1 MNYLDALILGLVQGL
16 TEFLPVSSSGHL
28 VMAQTFLGVPAPG
41 VFLEVALHVATLLSV
56 VVVYR
61 GKLLELLVGGVR
73 REGQALRYIGLLILA
88 TLPVAV
94 IGLFFKDAIEAA
106 FDTPYVTGFM
116 LLATG
121 LILWSTRWG
130 TRDRTAGADRPDWPD
145 RPARPIRDPD
155 PGQAVSMGLAQCLA
169 LLPGISRS
177 GSTIAVGLW
186 LKLDGERAA
195 EFSFL
200 MSLPAIAGA
209 AILQAT
215 DLGPDVTVDGP
226 LLAAFITALVAGV
239 AAIKSLVWLVR
250 RQGFHHFA
258 WYVWAVGLFFLG
270 YLYLA

>member
-1 MNYLDALILGLVQGL
+1 VSYFDAIVLGLVQGL

-61 GKLLELLVGGVR
+61 RKLWELLVGTAR
-73 REGQALRYIGLLILA
+73 RDRDALRYVGMLILA

-94 IGLFFKDAIEAA
+94 IGFLLEDAIGAA

-116 LLATG
+116 LLVTG
-121 LILWSTRWG
+121 VILYSTTWG
-130 TRDRTAGADRPDWPD
+130 GERLHERPH
-145 RPARPIRDPD
+145 RRHAL
-155 PGQAVSMGLAQCLA
+155 AMGFAQCFA

-177 GSTIAVGLW
+177 GSTIAAGLW
-186 LKLDGERAA
+186 TGLRGERAA

-200 MSLPAIAGA
+200 MSLPAITGA
-209 AILQAT
+209 AILKSSEISQAVI
-215 DLGPDVTVDGP
+215 GGP
-226 LLAAFITALVAGV
+226 LILGFIVALVSGV

-250 RQGFHHFA
+250 RQSFHKFA
-258 WYVWAVGLFFLG
+258 WYVWPVGLFFLA

>member
-1 MNYLDALILGLVQGL
+1 VSYFDAVILGLVQGL

-61 GKLLELLVGGVR
+61 RKL
-73 REGQALRYIGLLILA
+73 GQLAIGAAGRDPESLRYIGMLAVA

-94 IGLFFKDAIEAA
+94 IGWLFKDAIETA
-106 FDTPYVTGFM
+106 FDTPHVTGFM

-121 LILWSTRWG
+121 VLLWSTSVVG
-130 TRDRTAGADRPDWPD
+130 TRRPHDQP
-145 RPARPIRDPD
+145 RIVHAL
-155 PGQAVSMGLAQCLA
+155 SMGLAQCLA

-177 GSTIAVGLW
+177 GSTIAAGLW
-186 LKLDGERAA
+186 TGLKGERAA

-209 AILQAT
+209 AILQISDVRSAT
-215 DLGPDVTVDGP
+215 IDGP
-226 LLAAFITALVAGV
+226 LITGFLVALVAGI

-258 WYVWAVGLFFLG
+258 WYVWAVGAFFLG
-270 YLYLA
+270 YLYLG